1 MKTYLGLK
9 EQLKNRA
16 TATKKSYPKPGSGR
30 DAKQGQ
36 GTMQR
41 GENWPSAVRKHE
53 TTQKNKKLGS
63 LFDKHDK
70 MVDHHMGREEH
81 HMNETDDERK
91 IAHHGISVS
100 NHNAAMFHI
109 NHAAHTISKLGE
121 KHPKSQSRIKN
132 AMRVSKFA
140 NQGPSKAQV
149 SRHIGDE

>member
-1 MKTYLGLK
+1 MISYWNLK

-16 TATKKSYPKPGSGR
+16 TAVKKSYPKPGSGR
-30 DAKQGQ
+30 DAKQGM

-53 TTQKNKKLGS
+53 TTQRNKKLGS

-70 MVDHHMGREEH
+70 MVDHHMDREEH
-81 HMNETDDERK
+81 HMNETDNERK

-121 KHPKSQSRIKN
+121 NHPKSKARLRN

-149 SRHIGDE
+149 TRHLDND

>member
-1 MKTYLGLK
+1 MISYWDLK

-16 TATKKSYPKPGSGR
+16 TATRKAFPKDGSQR
-30 DAKQGQ
+30 DKAQGDMRRAEE
-36 GTMQR
+36 G
-41 GENWPSAVRKHE
+41 PDPVRKHE
-53 TTQKNKKLGS
+53 TTQRNKKLGS
-63 LFDKHDK
+63 LFDKHEK
-70 MVDHHMGREEH
+70 KFDHHVDREEH

-91 IAHHGISVS
+91 IAHHGISIS

-121 KHPKSQSRIKN
+121 NHPKSKARLRN

-149 SRHIGDE
+149 TRHLEND

>member
-1 MKTYLGLK
+1 MISYWDLK

-16 TATKKSYPKPGSGR
+16 TATRKAYPKDDSVR
-30 DAKQGQ
+30 DKKQGQ
-36 GTMQR
+36 NQMQR
-41 GENWPSAVRKHE
+41 ADNWPDAVRKHE

-70 MVDHHMGREEH
+70 MVDHHMDREEH

-91 IAHHGISVS
+91 IAHHGISIS

-121 KHPKSQSRIKN
+121 KHPKSQARLKN
-132 AMRVSKFA
+132 AMRVSRFA

-149 SRHIGDE
+149 TRHLNDD

>member
-1 MKTYLGLK
+1 MISYSDLR

-16 TATKKSYPKPGSGR
+16 TAVKKSYPKPGSGR
-30 DAKQGQ
+30 DARQGS

-53 TTQKNKKLGS
+53 TTQRNKKLGS

-70 MVDHHMGREEH
+70 MVDHHMDREEH
-81 HMNETDDERK
+81 HMNETDNERK

-121 KHPKSQSRIKN
+121 NHPKSKARLRN

-149 SRHIGDE
+149 TRHLEND